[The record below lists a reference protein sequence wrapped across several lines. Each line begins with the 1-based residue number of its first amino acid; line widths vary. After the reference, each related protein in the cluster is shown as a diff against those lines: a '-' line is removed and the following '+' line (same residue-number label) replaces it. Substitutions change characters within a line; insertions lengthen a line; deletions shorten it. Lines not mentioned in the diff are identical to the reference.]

1 MITYQYNRY
10 SINFGC
16 SAKNAAN
23 KTLDQEITET
33 FPNLVFNLKML
44 GEDVVVVV
52 ENELSTEDLTT
63 LTTICESFIPV
74 TP

>member
-1 MITYQYNRY
+1 MISYQYNRY

-16 SAKNAAN
+16 AAKSGAN
-23 KTLDQEITET
+23 KTLAEIITET
-33 FPNLVFNLKML
+33 FPSLGFTLKML